1 MPPQDII
8 RAMPTPASLPAIPPL
23 KAGLD
28 PLLLDRL
35 MQPADE
41 ALEHYMR
48 GVRRGGA
55 FDDPMFVRCGVR
67 RVVGQSDSGRDFLQ
81 QYREVFDGTLAR
93 ATFFDSL
100 HSKHRRDL
108 LARLNTEVVRR
119 GRGDLPD
126 LLARFPELKERPVYA
141 VDGHHVEHATHSPRD
156 AKGDFVSS
164 NVLHVLCLHT
174 GLMLNAASVQG
185 DGIYRHEMPVFRD
198 RIADWLPEPRRG
210 RPGPKPIFVA
220 DPAFVDKVFWTL
232 MQIEGTRGAQVITRA
247 KKNMKPIVH
256 DGRRIDRGNPV
267 NEGVIADLLVAFE
280 GACVMRMVWY
290 RDPESGIRYKFLTTV
305 EDLAPGLIA
314 LIYLSRWRIEKVFD
328 TAKNKLGETKAWA
341 VGEVAREIHSN
352 FLALTHNLA
361 VLLRRRLETEE
372 GAREEK
378 VERKREE
385 AMEIRETRAK
395 AMGGKVPFIQSLMP
409 VAVQLTAQ
417 FIRALRNGIIVGMRW
432 MAAVGVFGTAMK
444 AYL

>member
-1 MPPQDII
+1 MPI
-8 RAMPTPASLPAIPPL
+8 RPSILAIPTL
-23 KAGLD
+23 ESGLD

-35 MQPADE
+35 TQPADE
-41 ALEHYMR
+41 ALDRSMR
-48 GVRRGGA
+48 DVRRSGA

-67 RVVGQSDSGRDFLQ
+67 RVIGQSDSGRDFLQ

-108 LARLNTEVVRR
+108 LTRLNTEVVRR
-119 GRGDLPD
+119 GRVDLPD
-126 LLARFPELKERPVYA
+126 LLAGFPELKGRAVFA
-141 VDGHHVEHATHSPRD
+141 VDGHHVEHATHSPRNP
-156 AKGDFVSS
+156 KGDFVSS

-174 GLMLNAASVQG
+174 SLLLNSASVQG

-198 RIADWLPEPRRG
+198 RIADWLPETRRG

-220 DPAFVDKVFWTL
+220 DPAFVDSAFWTR
-232 MQIEGTRGAQVITRA
+232 MQIEGSRGAQVITRT
-247 KKNMKPIVH
+247 KKNMKPIIYAE
-256 DGRRIDRGNPV
+256 RRIDRSNPV
-267 NEGVIADLLVAFE
+267 NEGVVADLLVGFD
-280 GACVMRMVWY
+280 GGCTMRIVRY
-290 RDPESGIRYKFLTTV
+290 RDPETGAEYEFLTTV
-305 EDLAPGLIA
+305 DDLAPGLIA
-314 LIYLSRWRIEKVFD
+314 VIYLLRWRIEKVFD

-361 VLLRRRLETEE
+361 VLLRNRLGTDE
-372 GAREEK
+372 GIREEK

-395 AMGGKVPFIQSLMP
+395 ANGAKVAFIQSLMP

-417 FIRALRNGIIVGMRW
+417 FIRTLRNGIMVGMRW
-432 MAAVGVFGTAMK
+432 LAAVKLLRAAMK